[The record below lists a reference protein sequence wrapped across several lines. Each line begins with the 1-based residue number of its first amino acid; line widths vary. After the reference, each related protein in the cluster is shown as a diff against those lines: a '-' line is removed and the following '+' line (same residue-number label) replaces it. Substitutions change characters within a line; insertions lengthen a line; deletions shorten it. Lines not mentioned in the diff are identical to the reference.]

1 MKLDADGLR
10 KELKN
15 YFGTAIFVASP
26 LAMAD
31 YIAVEKADDE
41 ELLEI
46 ARKNG
51 IDIFKYLTLEQS

>member
-10 KELKN
+10 RELEN
-15 YFGTAIFVASP
+15 YFGTAIFAASP

-31 YIAVEKADDE
+31 YIQVKKASDE

-51 IDIFKYLTLEQS
+51 IDIYKYLSLD